1 MSTDPLSDLTNSAR
15 RNPQLVPFLVLVG
28 VVATVGILFFQV
40 IRPMFMPLFLA
51 GVIAM
56 LCHPL
61 QDRVTAWLR
70 GRARFAA
77 AAVTLLVLLMI
88 IVPVASGI
96 YVGVAQLYKATKTL
110 QRQLDG
116 KDIKPFL
123 NPKTNPR
130 VAEALEAVATYL
142 PINVDQLR
150 DTCLQVAR
158 ALGEAVYV
166 RTMEF
171 ISDLP
176 GVFVGG
182 FMFVIALYYFLVDGP
197 AIVAGWAKLTPL
209 ESEHDQIIR
218 EEFVKVCRGVVL
230 ATLIASAFQGL
241 LLGLGLTLEELV
253 FGIGLGRWSIL
264 LSLLTMVF
272 AMVPFVGAA
281 AVWVPTMLYLFIDG
295 QYAAAI
301 CLGIYGALVVST
313 ADNLIKVIVLK
324 DSASLHP
331 LLVFV
336 CVFGGIH
343 LFGILGIFIGPI
355 VGAVLFALMRILKGE
370 LLNMNKVTPPP
381 AI

>member
-1 MSTDPLSDLTNSAR
+1 MSTPSTNHAASVPR

-40 IRPMFMPLFLA
+40 IRPLFMPLFLA

-61 QDRVTAWLR
+61 QDWLTALLR
-70 GRARFAA
+70 GRARIAA
-77 AAVTLLVLLMI
+77 GLVTTLILLMI
-88 IVPVASGI
+88 IVPVGSGI

-110 QRQLDG
+110 QQQLEG
-116 KDIKPFL
+116 KDIKPLL

-130 VAEALEAVATYL
+130 LAELLEDVASYL

-150 DTCLQVAR
+150 DSFLQVAR
-158 ALGEAVYV
+158 AMGEMVYT

-182 FMFVIALYYFLVDGP
+182 FMFVVALYYFLVDGP
-197 AIVAGWAKLTPL
+197 SILAGWSKLTPL

-218 EEFVKVCRGVVL
+218 DEFVKVCRGVVL

-241 LLGLGLTLEELV
+241 LLGIGLTIEELI

-281 AVWVPTMLYLFIDG
+281 AVWVPTMIYLFIDG

-301 CLGIYGALVVST
+301 CLAIYGAVVVST

-324 DSASLHP
+324 GSASLHP

-370 LLNMNKVTPPP
+370 LLNMNKSIQTPS
-381 AI
+381 A